1 MVPPPEHE
9 ARVEHECRVN
19 RRMTDVSAQSS
30 RVEASVGQLVMRRGY
45 NNVTRLAKAEEKI
58 TSCPTRA
65 SCSGG
70 GTMPEISPMSMY
82 WHADGPKSIVIGTAR
97 TPSPW

>member
-1 MVPPPEHE
+1 MTREFHVRGLGDNSEISGMVPPPEHE

-70 GTMPEISPMSMY
+70 ETMPEISLLS
-82 WHADGPKSIVIGTAR
+82 R
-97 TPSPW
+97 